1 MLLDGSIYLLINLK
15 WPRNYLT
22 VQLIH
27 TAELNFFPPLG
38 TRARLEV
45 LVLVAI
51 VAAGTDEG
59 GDDQQLP
66 RLPLALSFLPSNS
79 RTDQRRFSSRFFF
92 LSSRLQGAALS
103 LSLVDD
109 HEVKLSLSH
118 SWSMLMV

>member
-1 MLLDGSIYLLINLK
+1 MHAPRWLNLPLDQPK
-15 WPRNYLT
+15 M
-22 VQLIH
+22 VQKLPH
-27 TAELNFFPPLG
+27 TAELNFFFLPLG

-66 RLPLALSFLPSNS
+66 RFPLALSFLPSSS

-92 LSSRLQGAALS
+92 LSSRLQGAAHS
-103 LSLVDD
+103 L
-109 HEVKLSLSH
+109 
-118 SWSMLMV
+118 